1 MTRIRIRYVDRF
13 VDRHGHPRHYFRRP
27 GGSRIPLPGLPGSD
41 EFISAYRAA
50 LEGEQSAPRK
60 RGTRAGQGTFNR
72 LALDYF
78 ASPDFLR
85 LGQRTRYAY
94 RLVIERFLGEHGH
107 RLVREMRR
115 EDVKKIMAQ
124 KAATPGG
131 ANDLLKKIRAL
142 MKFAIDAELRTD
154 DPTLRVKLYPEG
166 EIHTWTDD
174 EISQFEARWPIGTRE
189 RMAFALFLFTGQRKS
204 DVVRMAWTDIVGKA
218 IKVVQAKTG
227 AKLTIALHPDLQEI
241 LGRWPRT
248 HVAILTTA
256 FGKPFSIA
264 GFGNMMGDAI
274 RGAGLPARCVSH
286 GLRKAAARRLAEA
299 GCSEKQIA
307 AVTGHR
313 TLKEVARYTRAA
325 DQERLAAQAVD
336 KLTEQKTPR
345 NSQPQPAG
353 LESRRN
359 S

>member
-1 MTRIRIRYVDRF
+1 MSTIRIRYVDRF

-27 GGSRIPLPGLPGSD
+27 GGPRIPLPGLPGSD

-50 LEGEQSAPRK
+50 LNGEQTAPHK

-85 LGQRTRYAY
+85 LGPRTQYTH
-94 RLVIERFLGEHGH
+94 RLVIERFLRDHGH

-115 EDVKKIMAQ
+115 EDVKKIMAE
-124 KAATPGG
+124 KAATPGS

-166 EIHTWTDD
+166 EVHTWTDD
-174 EISQFEARWPIGTRE
+174 EISQFEARWPIGSRE

-218 IKVVQAKTG
+218 IRVVQGKTG
-227 AKLTIALHPDLQEI
+227 ARLTIALHPDLQEI
-241 LGRWPRT
+241 LARWPRT

-256 FGKPFSIA
+256 FGKPFSVA
-264 GFGNMMGDAI
+264 GFGNMMHDAI
-274 RGAGLPARCVSH
+274 RAAGLPSRCVSH

-336 KLTEQKTPR
+336 KLTERKTDR
-345 NSQPQPAG
+345 NSQPHPAG
-353 LESRRN
+353 LGRRRN

>member
-1 MTRIRIRYVDRF
+1 MTTIRIRYVDRF

-27 GGSRIPLPGLPGSD
+27 GGPRIPLPGLPGSD

-50 LEGEQSAPRK
+50 LDGEQSAPRR

-85 LGQRTRYAY
+85 LGPRTRYAY
-94 RLVIERFLGEHGH
+94 RLVIERFLREHGH

-154 DPTLRVKLYPEG
+154 DPTLRIKLYPEG

-174 EISQFEARWPIGTRE
+174 EISQFRGTVADRHAR
-189 RMAFALFLFTGQRKS
+189 A
-204 DVVRMAWTDIVGKA
+204 
-218 IKVVQAKTG
+218 
-227 AKLTIALHPDLQEI
+227 
-241 LGRWPRT
+241 
-248 HVAILTTA
+248 
-256 FGKPFSIA
+256 
-264 GFGNMMGDAI
+264 
-274 RGAGLPARCVSH
+274 AGLCSVLVHWTTEIRRRADGVDRYCRQSNQGCAGQDRSKADDRIAPRSAGNLGALATHARRDPYHCFRKTVLRRRLRQHDGRCHPGRRTACPVCVTRPPQ
-286 GLRKAAARRLAEA
+286 GRRAAAR
-299 GCSEKQIA
+299 
-307 AVTGHR
+307 
-313 TLKEVARYTRAA
+313 
-325 DQERLAAQAVD
+325 
-336 KLTEQKTPR
+336 
-345 NSQPQPAG
+345 
-353 LESRRN
+353 
-359 S
+359 

>member
-1 MTRIRIRYVDRF
+1 M
-13 VDRHGHPRHYFRRP
+13 
-27 GGSRIPLPGLPGSD
+27 S
-41 EFISAYRAA
+41 
-50 LEGEQSAPRK
+50 
-60 RGTRAGQGTFNR
+60 
-72 LALDYF
+72 
-78 ASPDFLR
+78 
-85 LGQRTRYAY
+85 
-94 RLVIERFLGEHGH
+94 
-107 RLVREMRR
+107 
-115 EDVKKIMAQ
+115 KKIMAQ

-131 ANDLLKKIRAL
+131 ANDLLKTIRAL

-256 FGKPFSIA
+256 FGKPFSTA
-264 GFGNMMGDAI
+264 GFGNMMSDAI

-325 DQERLAAQAVD
+325 DQERLAAQAVG

-353 LESRRN
+353 LGNPKKFVNPFNDGFRIVVPRGGIPGVKEINILQFRGSLNCPAEFLEFSSRVIHARLAQSMHKGRARTPLLALGCLSSGLTPSN
-359 S
+359 PKIRTAVRCRCSTLGSTQRPV

>member
-1 MTRIRIRYVDRF
+1 MSTIRIRYIDRF

-27 GGSRIPLPGLPGSD
+27 GGPRIPLPGLPGSD

-50 LEGEQSAPRK
+50 LNGEHPASRR
-60 RGTRAGQGTFNR
+60 RGTRASQGTFNR

-85 LGQRTRYAY
+85 LSPRTQYTH
-94 RLVIERFLGEHGH
+94 RLVIERFLRDHGH

-124 KAATPGG
+124 KAATPGS

-142 MKFAIDAELRTD
+142 MKFAIEAELRTD
-154 DPTLRVKLYPEG
+154 DPTLRVKSYPEG

-227 AKLTIALHPDLQEI
+227 AKLTIALHPDLQDI
-241 LGRWPRT
+241 LARWART
-248 HVAILTTA
+248 HVAILTTV
-256 FGKPFSIA
+256 FGKPFSVA
-264 GFGNMMGDAI
+264 GFGNMMHDAI
-274 RGAGLPARCVSH
+274 RAAGLPARCVSH

-336 KLTEQKTPR
+336 KLTERKAAR
-345 NSQPQPAG
+345 NSQPHPAG
-353 LESRRN
+353 LGKRRDL
-359 S
+359 

>member
-1 MTRIRIRYVDRF
+1 MTTIRIRYVDRF

-27 GGSRIPLPGLPGSD
+27 GGPRIPLPGLPGSD

-50 LEGEQSAPRK
+50 LDGEQSAPRR

-85 LGQRTRYAY
+85 LGPRTRYAY

-124 KAATPGG
+124 KVATPGG

-154 DPTLRVKLYPEG
+154 DPTLRIKLYPEG

-227 AKLTIALHPDLQEI
+227 AKLTIALHPDLQ
-241 LGRWPRT
+241 
-248 HVAILTTA
+248 
-256 FGKPFSIA
+256 
-264 GFGNMMGDAI
+264 
-274 RGAGLPARCVSH
+274 
-286 GLRKAAARRLAEA
+286 
-299 GCSEKQIA
+299 
-307 AVTGHR
+307 
-313 TLKEVARYTRAA
+313 
-325 DQERLAAQAVD
+325 
-336 KLTEQKTPR
+336 
-345 NSQPQPAG
+345 
-353 LESRRN
+353 
-359 S
+359 

>member
-1 MTRIRIRYVDRF
+1 MSTIRIRYVDRF
-13 VDRHGHPRHYFRRP
+13 IDRHGHPRHYFRRP
-27 GGSRIPLPGLPGSD
+27 GGPRIPLPGLPGSD
-41 EFISAYRAA
+41 EFISAYTAA
-50 LEGEQSAPRK
+50 LDGKQLGPPR

-72 LALDYF
+72 LALEYF

-85 LGQRTRYAY
+85 LGPRTRYAY
-94 RLVIERFLGEHGH
+94 RLVIERFLAEHGH

-115 EDVKKIMAQ
+115 EDVKKIMAR

-142 MKFAIDAELRTD
+142 MKFAIDAELRPD
-154 DPTLRVKLYPEG
+154 DPTRRVKLYPEG

-241 LGRWPRT
+241 LGRWPRR

-336 KLTEQKTPR
+336 KLTEQKTPT

-353 LESRRN
+353 LGNRRN

>member
-1 MTRIRIRYVDRF
+1 MSTIRIRYVDRF

-27 GGSRIPLPGLPGSD
+27 GGPRVPLPGLPGSN
-41 EFISAYRAA
+41 EFMSAYRAA
-50 LEGEQSAPRK
+50 LEGEQLASR
-60 RGTRAGQGTFNR
+60 RQITRTVQGTFNH

-78 ASPDFLR
+78 SSPDFLR
-85 LGQRTRYAY
+85 LGQRTRYVY

-107 RLVREMRR
+107 RLVRDMRR

-124 KAATPGG
+124 KVATPGA
-131 ANDLLKKIRAL
+131 ANDLLKKLRAL
-142 MKFAIDAELRTD
+142 MKFAIDAELRAE
-154 DPTLRVKLYPEG
+154 DPTLRVKPYPEG

-174 EISQFEARWPIGTRE
+174 EISQFERRWPLGTRE
-189 RMAFALFLFTGQRKS
+189 RTAFSLFLFTGQRKS
-204 DVVRMAWTDIVGKA
+204 DVVRMAWTDIVGNA
-218 IKVVQAKTG
+218 IKVVQVKTG
-227 AKLTIALHPDLQEI
+227 AKLTITLHSDLQKI
-241 LGRWPRT
+241 LRNWPRR

-256 FGKPFSIA
+256 FGKPFSVA

-274 RGAGLPARCVSH
+274 RAAGLPAHCVSH

-325 DQERLAAQAVD
+325 DQELLAAQAVD
-336 KLTEQKTPR
+336 KLTERNAIK
-345 NSQPQPAG
+345 NSQPAPDG
-353 LESRRN
+353 LGKRAK
-359 S
+359 

>member
-1 MTRIRIRYVDRF
+1 
-13 VDRHGHPRHYFRRP
+13 
-27 GGSRIPLPGLPGSD
+27 
-41 EFISAYRAA
+41 
-50 LEGEQSAPRK
+50 
-60 RGTRAGQGTFNR
+60 
-72 LALDYF
+72 
-78 ASPDFLR
+78 
-85 LGQRTRYAY
+85 
-94 RLVIERFLGEHGH
+94 
-107 RLVREMRR
+107 
-115 EDVKKIMAQ
+115 
-124 KAATPGG
+124 
-131 ANDLLKKIRAL
+131 

-241 LGRWPRT
+241 LKRWPRT

-256 FGKPFSIA
+256 FGKPFSVA

-353 LESRRN
+353 LGSRRN